1 MQKKC
6 GNCAFLEKNL
16 ARIATERPDERSE
29 GGFAVRAGL
38 TRKCAPNFQKFYPVF
53 CSILRN
59 KFRPIIKIINDKIA
73 IIVIE
78 FTAQKYYNA
87 F

>member
-29 GGFAVRAGL
+29 GGLAVRAGL
-38 TRKCAPNFQKFYPVF
+38 TRKCAPNFQEFLPGF
-53 CSILRN
+53 LLN
-59 KFRPIIKIINDKIA
+59 FGPIIKNNNDKIA

>member
-38 TRKCAPNFQKFYPVF
+38 TRKCAPNFQEFLPGF
-53 CSILRN
+53 LLNFAQQISSNN
-59 KFRPIIKIINDKIA
+59 KK
-73 IIVIE
+73 
-78 FTAQKYYNA
+78 
-87 F
+87 

>member
-29 GGFAVRAGL
+29 GGLAVRAGL
-38 TRKCAPNFQKFYPVF
+38 RANC
-53 CSILRN
+53 
-59 KFRPIIKIINDKIA
+59 
-73 IIVIE
+73 
-78 FTAQKYYNA
+78 AQKPQKNFKSLLVFDFFA
-87 F
+87 ETLIE